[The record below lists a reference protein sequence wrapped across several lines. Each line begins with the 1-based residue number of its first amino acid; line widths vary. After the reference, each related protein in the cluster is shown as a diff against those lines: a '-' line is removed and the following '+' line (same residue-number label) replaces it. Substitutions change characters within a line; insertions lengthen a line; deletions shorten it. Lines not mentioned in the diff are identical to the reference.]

1 MENILKKIGK
11 ISSFAS
17 RYIGIIIIAFSCLAF
32 FWRDGFA
39 WMTNYTSVFLGVI
52 MFGMGLTI
60 RLEDF
65 RAIFSRPKEVIIGAV
80 AQYTI
85 MPVVAWVLCKVM
97 NLPADLALGVILVG
111 CCPGGTA
118 SNVITYIAGGDV
130 ALSVGMTIVSTLA
143 APVMTPFL
151 VYILAGAWVKVS
163 FWAMVLSVV
172 KVILV
177 PVLLG
182 ILLRT
187 LAGDHVDKVSD
198 VMPLISV
205 VAIVMIIGGIVAINA
220 EKILSC
226 GVLVLGVVAIHNFCG
241 MMLGFLAAKICF
253 LMSLFSSIF
262 FSKVHNGTIGFL
274 DVNIVKLVAQVHL
287 DSGNILL
294 AKLRLLNFL
303 FLCKTNT
310 LCLVM
315 KGVDPINHFTVHI
328 ILLFYL

>member
-1 MENILKKIGK
+1 MENRMKKVGK
-11 ISSFAS
+11 VSSFLTK
-17 RYIGIIIIAFSCLAF
+17 YIGVIIICFSVIAF

-39 WMTNYTSVFLGVI
+39 WTTSYTSVFLGVA

-60 RLEDF
+60 KMDDF
-65 RAIFSRPKEVIIGAV
+65 KRVFSRPKEILIGFV

-85 MPVVAWVLCKVM
+85 MPVIAWILCQVM
-97 NLPADLALGVILVG
+97 QLPTDLALGVILVG

-130 ALSVGMTIVSTLA
+130 ALSVGMTITSTLA
-143 APVMTPFL
+143 APIVTPLL
-151 VYILAGAWVKVS
+151 VYVLAGAWVEVS

-241 MMLGFLAAKICF
+241 MMLGLLAAKIF
-253 LMSLFSSIF
+253 HVEYTRTTAIAIEVGMQNSGLAVSLAAANFAANPLATLPGAIFSVWHNIAGSIF
-262 FSKVHNGTIGFL
+262 AGIRRSGVENRTRTGENG
-274 DVNIVKLVAQVHL
+274 VSA
-287 DSGNILL
+287 
-294 AKLRLLNFL
+294 A
-303 FLCKTNT
+303 
-310 LCLVM
+310 
-315 KGVDPINHFTVHI
+315 
-328 ILLFYL
+328 

>member
-1 MENILKKIGK
+1 MENRMKKVGK
-11 ISSFAS
+11 VSSFLTK
-17 RYIGIIIIAFSCLAF
+17 YIGVIIICFSVIAF

-39 WMTNYTSVFLGVI
+39 WTTSYTSVFLGVA

-60 RLEDF
+60 KMDDF
-65 RAIFSRPKEVIIGAV
+65 KRVFSRPKEILIGFV

-85 MPVVAWVLCKVM
+85 MPVIAWILCQLM
-97 NLPADLALGVILVG
+97 QLPTDLALGVILVG

-151 VYILAGAWVKVS
+151 VYILAGAWVEVS

-172 KVILV
+172 KVILI

-187 LAGDHVDKVSD
+187 LAGEHVDKVSD

-205 VAIVMIIGGIVAINA
+205 VAIVMIIGGIVAVNA
-220 EKILSC
+220 EKILNC

-241 MMLGFLAAKICF
+241 MMLGLLAAKIF
-253 LMSLFSSIF
+253 HVEYTRATAIAIEVGMQNSGLAVSLAAANFVANPLATLPGAIFSVWHNIAGSIF
-262 FSKVHNGTIGFL
+262 AGIRRSGVENRTRTGENG
-274 DVNIVKLVAQVHL
+274 VSA
-287 DSGNILL
+287 
-294 AKLRLLNFL
+294 A
-303 FLCKTNT
+303 
-310 LCLVM
+310 
-315 KGVDPINHFTVHI
+315 
-328 ILLFYL
+328 